1 MKLEW
6 LTDRCE
12 TLAAHAIRFREMAD
26 LELSDENKRKLLERS
41 EQLKQ
46 WEMTK
51 WNPFVADLLPD
62 DEVWRFRSPP
72 QTWSNFC
79 GCAGY
84 VVLRDGQIIRTLT
97 TMRS

>member
-6 LTDRCE
+6 LTERCE
-12 TLAAHAIRFREMAD
+12 DLAARAIQFRELAE
-26 LELSDENKRKLLERS
+26 LELSDENERKLLERS

-46 WEMTK
+46 WAMTK

-72 QTWSNFC
+72 QTWSSFC

-97 TMRS
+97 TARS